1 MMRKIELLAPAGDMD
16 KFERAIQ
23 YGADAV
29 YLAGNLFGMRTASK
43 NFDEAE
49 LARAVQFAH
58 NANVSVY
65 VTVNTM
71 PHDEEVRLLPAF
83 LEYCESIG
91 VDAFL
96 AADLGVFR
104 LIQRHAPKT
113 PIHVSTQASVV
124 NFESARAWHELGAE
138 RIVLARELSL
148 DEIITIRQ
156 KTDPSLQLEAFVHGA
171 MCMSYSGRCMLSKY
185 MTGRDANRG
194 ACAQPCRWKY
204 SVREEK
210 RPDQTFTAVEEDGTY
225 IFNSKDLC
233 MIEHIPDLIRAG
245 LDSLKI
251 EGRVKSSY
259 YVACVTNAYRMAL
272 DAYLASPDTW
282 SMQPQWREE
291 LDKVSHRVYYTG
303 FYYNEPVGE
312 KFDTSDYVRDWDVVA
327 VVESCEAD
335 GTAWVRERNRF
346 FAGDSLELLVPGKCG
361 VPFVASELWDDT
373 ETPIEVAPR
382 AEMRVRVKLPCI
394 APNGAMIR
402 KKR

>member
-1 MMRKIELLAPAGDMD
+1 MKRIELLAPAGDME
-16 KFERAIQ
+16 KLNRALQ

-29 YLAGNLFGMRTASK
+29 YLAGNLFGMRAAAK
-43 NFDEAE
+43 NFDAE
-49 LARAVQFAH
+49 ELRSAVARAHAQ
-58 NANVSVY
+58 NVAVY
-65 VTVNTM
+65 ITVNTM
-71 PHDEEVRLLPAF
+71 PHHEEVQMLPEF

-91 VDAFL
+91 VDAFI

-113 PIHVSTQASVV
+113 QIHISTQASVV
-124 NFESARAWHELGAE
+124 NYESARAWHDLGAN

-148 DEIITIRQ
+148 DEICTIRQ
-156 KTDPSLQLEAFVHGA
+156 KTDPTLQLEAFVHGA

-185 MTGRDANRG
+185 MIGRDANRG

-204 SVREEK
+204 KVQEEK

-233 MIEHIPDLIRAG
+233 MIDHIPDLVRAG

-272 DAYLASPDTW
+272 DAYHANPDTW
-282 SMQPQWREE
+282 KPNPNWREE
-291 LDKVSHRVYYTG
+291 VEKVSHRVYYTG
-303 FYYNEPVGE
+303 FYYNEPIGE
-312 KFDTSDYVRDWDVVA
+312 KYDTSDYVRDWDVVG
-327 VVESCEAD
+327 VVESCEDD
-335 GTAWVRERNRF
+335 GMAWVQERNRF
-346 FAGDSLELLVPGKCG
+346 YAGDSLEILVPGTIG
-361 VPFVASELWDDT
+361 QPFVATELWDEEGNT
-373 ETPIEVAPR
+373 LEVAAK
-382 AEMRVRVKLPCI
+382 AEMRLRMKLPCV

>member
-1 MMRKIELLAPAGDMD
+1 MMKKPELLAPAGDME

-29 YLAGNLFGMRTASK
+29 YLAGNLFGMRAAAK
-43 NFDEAE
+43 NFNDEE
-49 LARAVQFAH
+49 LLTAVNNAH
-58 NANVSVY
+58 ANGVKVY

-71 PHDEEVRLLPAF
+71 PHHEEILLLPAF

-96 AADLGVFR
+96 VADLGVFR
-104 LIQRHAPKT
+104 MIQRHAPNT
-113 PIHVSTQASVV
+113 PVHISTQASIV
-124 NFESARAWHELGAE
+124 NFESARAWHELGAS

-148 DEIITIRQ
+148 DEIATIRQ
-156 KTDPSLQLEAFVHGA
+156 KTDPSLELEAFVHGA

-185 MTGRDANRG
+185 MIGRDANRG

-210 RPDQTFTAVEEDGTY
+210 RPDQTFDVIEEDGTY

-233 MIEHIPDLIRAG
+233 MIEHLPELIDAG

-272 DAYLASPDTW
+272 DSYCEDPNGWTPKSA
-282 SMQPQWREE
+282 WREE
-291 LDKVSHRVYYTG
+291 LEKVSHRVYYTG
-303 FYYNEPVGE
+303 FYFGETVGE
-312 KFDTSDYVRDWDVVA
+312 KYDTSDYVRDWDIVGVVD
-327 VVESCEAD
+327 SCGED
-335 GTAWVRERNRF
+335 GLAWITERNRF
-346 FAGDSLELLVPGKCG
+346 FTGDSLELLIPGETG
-361 VPFVASELWDDT
+361 IAFAAEELWD
-373 ETPIEVAPR
+373 EEENPITVAAR
-382 AEMRVRVKLPCI
+382 AEMAVKMQLPCF
-394 APNGAMIR
+394 APKGAMIR

>member
-1 MMRKIELLAPAGDMD
+1 MMKKPELLSPAGDFE
-16 KFERAIQ
+16 KLERAIQ

-43 NFDEAE
+43 NFNDEE
-49 LARAVQFAH
+49 LLRAVKTAH
-58 NANVSVY
+58 ENGVSVY

-71 PHDEEVRLLPAF
+71 PHHEEIKLLPAF

-104 LIQRHAPKT
+104 MIQRHAPKT
-113 PIHVSTQASVV
+113 QIHISTQASIV
-124 NFESARAWHELGAE
+124 NFESARAWHDLGAS

-156 KTDPSLQLEAFVHGA
+156 KTDPSLEIEAFVHGA

-185 MTGRDANRG
+185 MIGRDANRG

-210 RPDQTFTAVEEDGTY
+210 RPDQTFDVVEENGTY

-233 MIEHIPDLIRAG
+233 MIEHIPQLIDAG
-245 LDSLKI
+245 IDSFKI

-272 DAYLASPDTW
+272 DSYCADPTGW
-282 SMQPQWREE
+282 TPQSVWREE
-291 LDKVSHRVYYTG
+291 LEKVSHRVYYTG
-303 FYYNEPVGE
+303 FYFGETIGE
-312 KFDTSDYVRDWDVVA
+312 KYDTSDYVRNWDVVA
-327 VVESCEAD
+327 AVESCDESL
-335 GTAWVRERNRF
+335 TAWVSERNRF
-346 FAGDSLELLVPGKCG
+346 FAGDALELLIPGKTG
-361 VPFVASELWDDT
+361 IPFVVSEMWDEEDNSITVAS
-373 ETPIEVAPR
+373 R
-382 AEMRVRVKLPCI
+382 AEMAVKMKLPCF
-394 APNGAMIR
+394 APKGAMIR
-402 KKR
+402 KQR

>member
-1 MMRKIELLAPAGDMD
+1 MMRKIELLAPAGDME
-16 KFERAIQ
+16 KLNRAIQ

-43 NFDEAE
+43 NFNDDE
-49 LARAVQFAH
+49 LAKAVKTAH
-58 NANVSVY
+58 DKNVAVY

-71 PHDEEVRLLPAF
+71 PHHEEVTMLPAF

-113 PIHVSTQASVV
+113 PIHISTQASIV
-124 NFESARAWHELGAE
+124 NFESARAWHELGAS

-148 DEIITIRQ
+148 DEIVTIRQ

-194 ACAQPCRWKY
+194 ACARPCRWKY
-204 SVREEK
+204 SVREET
-210 RPDQTFTAVEEDGTY
+210 RPEQTFTAVEENGTY

-233 MIEHIPDLIRAG
+233 MIEHIPDLIAAG

-251 EGRVKSSY
+251 EGRVKSAY

-272 DAYLASPDTW
+272 DAYCAAPDTW
-282 SMQPQWREE
+282 AFQPEWREE
-291 LDKVSHRVYYTG
+291 LEKVSHRVYYTG
-303 FYYNEPVGE
+303 FYYNEPIGE
-312 KFDTSDYVRDWDVVA
+312 KYDTSDYVRDWDIVA
-327 VVESCEAD
+327 VVDSCDED
-335 GTAWVRERNRF
+335 GFAWVSERNRF
-346 FAGDSLELLVPGKCG
+346 FAGDALELLMPGEIG
-361 VPFVASELWDDT
+361 RPFVAEHLWD
-373 ETPIEVAPR
+373 ENEEEISVAAK
-382 AEMRVRVKLPCI
+382 AEMRVRLKLPCQ

>member
-1 MMRKIELLAPAGDMD
+1 MMKKMELLAPAGDME
-16 KFERAIQ
+16 KLNRAIQ

-29 YLAGNLFGMRTASK
+29 YLAGNLFGMRAAAK
-43 NFDEAE
+43 NFNAE
-49 LARAVQFAH
+49 ELRLAVERAHAG
-58 NANVSVY
+58 NVLVY

-71 PHDEEVRLLPAF
+71 PHHEEVELLPEF

-91 VDAFL
+91 VDAFI

-104 LIQRHAPKT
+104 MIQRHAPKT

-124 NFESARAWHELGAE
+124 NYASARAWHDLGAS

-148 DEIITIRQ
+148 DEICTIRQ
-156 KTDPSLQLEAFVHGA
+156 KTDPSLELEAFVHGA

-185 MTGRDANRG
+185 MIDRDANRG

-204 SVREEK
+204 KVQEEK

-233 MIEHIPDLIRAG
+233 MIDYLPDLARVG

-251 EGRVKSSY
+251 EGRIKSAY

-272 DAYLASPDTW
+272 DAYHTSPDTW
-282 SMQPQWREE
+282 QPNPNWREE
-291 LDKVSHRVYYTG
+291 VEKVSHRVYYTG
-303 FYYNEPVGE
+303 FYYKEPIGE
-312 KFDTSDYVRDWDVVA
+312 KYDTSDYVRDWDVVG
-327 VVESCEAD
+327 VVESCEDD
-335 GTAWVRERNRF
+335 GMAWVQERNRF
-346 FAGDSLELLVPGKCG
+346 FAGDELEILVPGEIG
-361 VPFVASELWDDT
+361 QAFTADDLWD
-373 ETPIEVAPR
+373 ENGEALSVAAK
-382 AEMRVRVKLPCI
+382 AEMRVRMKLPCV
-394 APNGAMIR
+394 APCGAMIR